1 MCVCETKFCRS
12 RNLTVPRFSVR
23 NETALIEWAAA
34 HHSLVTAAGRKHVG
48 VSDWAWEKAQA
59 DGLWIQVAPDQFRH
73 AATPL
78 TFEMKVRAGAAWLG
92 HRGALF
98 GTTALRWLDVEVT
111 EPTHAEFLVPRGLR
125 SIANWATIHTTT
137 RWDNGD
143 IINHDD
149 VRTSSAT
156 RALLDYA
163 TQRPTAADLES
174 AIDSAIRMRRTA
186 LLKIRTRLPTLRG
199 TGRTGTR
206 FLSELLLDSGGE
218 SHLERR
224 FLRLIRAAELPRPDC
239 QIIFR
244 RNGKRVARVDFTFPA
259 TRTIV
264 EVSGRLGHTSDRDR
278 QRDARRR
285 NQLQHLGNHVIEFTT
300 ADVIDDP
307 AYVLE
312 TLHTEFTTARVM
324 PPPKHRPVRR

>member
-1 MCVCETKFCRS
+1 M
-12 RNLTVPRFSVR
+12 R

-34 HHSLVTAAGRKHVG
+34 HHSLVTAEGRREVG
-48 VSDWAWEKAQA
+48 ISDWVWERAQA
-59 DGLWIQVAPDQFRH
+59 NGLWLQVAPDQFRH
-73 AATPL
+73 VATPL

-92 HRGALF
+92 DRGALF
-98 GTTALRWLDVEVT
+98 GTTALRWLDVEVA
-111 EPTHAEFLVPRGLR
+111 EPTQAEFLVPRGRR
-125 SIANWATIHTTT
+125 SIPNWATIHTTK
-137 RWDNGD
+137 RWNRGD
-143 IINHDD
+143 VINHND
-149 VRTSSAT
+149 VRTTSAT

-163 TQRPTAADLES
+163 TQRPSAKDLEN

-186 LLKIRTRLPTLRG
+186 LLKVTNRLGTLRG
-199 TGRTGTR
+199 TGRAGTT

-224 FLRLIRAAELPRPDC
+224 FLHLIRSEGFPRPEC

-244 RNGKRVARVDFTFPA
+244 RNGERVARVDFTFPA
-259 TRTIV
+259 TKTIV

-307 AYVLE
+307 DYVIKTLLE
-312 TLHTEFTTARVM
+312 EFEPAS
-324 PPPKHRPVRR
+324 

>member
-1 MCVCETKFCRS
+1 MPSTG
-12 RNLTVPRFSVR
+12 VR
-23 NETALIEWAAA
+23 NELALIEWAAA
-34 HHSLVTAAGRKHVG
+34 HHSILTNAGRRRVG
-48 VSDWAWEKAQA
+48 VGDWAWERAQT
-59 DGLWIQVAPDQFRH
+59 DGLWIQIAPGQFHH

-92 HRGALF
+92 GRGALF
-98 GTTALRWLDVEVT
+98 GTTALHWLDVEVD
-111 EPTHAEFLVPRGLR
+111 EPPKAEFLVPRGRR
-125 SIANWATIHTTT
+125 SIPNWATIHTTT
-137 RWDNGD
+137 RWDTGD
-143 IINHDD
+143 VINHDG
-149 VRTSSAT
+149 VRTTSAT

-163 TQRPTAADLES
+163 TQRPSAAELEN

-186 LLKIRTRLPTLRG
+186 LTKVTARLAALRG
-199 TGRTGTR
+199 PGRAGTGY
-206 FLSELLLDSGGE
+206 LSELLLDSGGE

-224 FLRLIRAAELPRPDC
+224 FLRLMRGAGIPRPEC
-239 QIIFR
+239 QVIFR
-244 RNGKRVARVDFTFPA
+244 RSGQRVARVDFTFPA

-307 AYVLE
+307 DYVLA
-312 TLHTEFTTARVM
+312 TLHTEFTTARVAA
-324 PPPKHRPVRR
+324 PSGHTVVSV

>member
-1 MCVCETKFCRS
+1 M
-12 RNLTVPRFSVR
+12 R

-34 HHSLVTAAGRKHVG
+34 HHSLVTAEGRREVG
-48 VSDWAWEKAQA
+48 ISDWVWERAQA
-59 DGLWIQVAPDQFRH
+59 DGLWLQVAPDQFRH
-73 AATPL
+73 VATPL

-92 HRGALF
+92 DRGALF
-98 GTTALRWLDVEVT
+98 GTTALRWLDVEVA
-111 EPTHAEFLVPRGLR
+111 EPTQAEFLVPRGRR
-125 SIANWATIHTTT
+125 SIPNWATIHTTK
-137 RWDNGD
+137 RWSRGD
-143 IINHDD
+143 VISHND
-149 VRTSSAT
+149 VRTTSAT

-163 TQRPTAADLES
+163 TQRPSAKDLED

-186 LLKIRTRLPTLRG
+186 LLKVTNRLAALRG
-199 TGRTGTR
+199 TGRAGTTL
-206 FLSELLLDSGGE
+206 LSELLLDSGGE

-224 FLRLIRAAELPRPDC
+224 FLQLIRSAGLPRPEC

-244 RNGKRVARVDFTFPA
+244 RNGERVARVDFTFPA

-307 AYVLE
+307 NYVIK
-312 TLHTEFTTARVM
+312 TLLDEFEPAS
-324 PPPKHRPVRR
+324 